1 MVIKCMYTDEASR
14 IKNFLRGNS
23 IDSFTYEEDNNT
35 NISISG
41 RLSPT
46 FIRLLFE
53 FINDNKMKI
62 EVSHE

>member
-1 MVIKCMYTDEASR
+1 MYTDEASR
-14 IKNFLRGNS
+14 IKNFLWGKV
-23 IDSFTYEEDNNT
+23 DSFTHKEDNNT